1 MSGLNS
7 LRLFHLLYISKPAAD
22 RLVYKQIR
30 SQKACRVV
38 ELGIG
43 NGERAVRMIQALSDF
58 HDVKEIHYT
67 GVDLFEARMA
77 VDGPGISLREAHRL
91 LKATGARIQLAPG
104 TAGEALSRV
113 ANGLTRID
121 ALVVAAH
128 IAAEHLAQAWFYIP
142 RMIHAKTQIFQE
154 SISATGATSM
164 RLMEPAEIAQLS
176 AVGQRKAA

>member
-30 SQKACRVV
+30 GQKACRVV

-43 NGERAVRMIQALSDF
+43 TGERAVRMIQALSDF
-58 HDVKEIHYT
+58 HDVKEIHFT
-67 GVDLFEARMA
+67 GVDLFEARTA
-77 VDGPGISLREAHRL
+77 AGISLREAHRL
-91 LKATGARIQLAPG
+91 LKSTGARIQLAPG

-113 ANGLTRID
+113 ANGLTQVD
-121 ALVVAAH
+121 ALVVSAH

-154 SISATGATSM
+154 TLSATGATSM
-164 RLMEPAEIAQLS
+164 RLLESAEIARLS